1 MKRSQVERKFPS
13 FEVSA
18 TAQRLRR
25 ICDTLFHIPHIL
37 HSRNFTSLKIRLLL
51 RQNFVGFVL
60 LDPSPLIALPCKSV
74 IWPFGHLGHFGQPEA
89 TQKKVVLGL

>member
-37 HSRNFTSLKIRLLL
+37 HSRNFTSLKIRPRLP
-51 RQNFVGFVL
+51 RQNFEDFVFIG
-60 LDPSPLIALPCKSV
+60 PKSSV
-74 IWPFGHLGHFGQPEA
+74 IWPFGPFLP
-89 TQKKVVLGL
+89 T

>member
-37 HSRNFTSLKIRLLL
+37 HSPNITSLKIRLRLL
-51 RQNFVGFVL
+51 RQNFVDFVFIGPKSINCLALSVSYLAILAILAKLRL
-60 LDPSPLIALPCKSV
+60 L
-74 IWPFGHLGHFGQPEA
+74 GR
-89 TQKKVVLGL
+89 KK